1 MQLSIWDI
9 LEFLDYEDIVPLI
22 KEGTPS
28 ISHARLISSSH
39 ISDEA
44 VYVCRAKDFFEDSVD
59 DVLVMHRNDMVV
71 VNGVAAEE
79 VFDEVCDVIDRFN
92 DWERTVEG
100 LIGSEDGLQRMVDA
114 SDGVLGA
121 PVFAYAPDGRAFA
134 ISSNYSPDIHWHW
147 AEILRDR
154 AMTSA
159 GIRRL
164 RDMVNLPEVWRDTYP
179 QKRKS
184 VLGGNEYMHCS
195 LKPNGY
201 MAGHFVMF
209 GFDRPF
215 RRGLERIVDILVK
228 VMERHME
235 QLYWLYSPTS
245 QVTDAFAQFVSEG
258 VFDEL
263 EISLFLRAQQWDSAD
278 AFRVYD
284 VRERVEGDPVLLP
297 RLLNDLLHRFP
308 NAISFMLDD
317 ELVVLENESRAIVRD
332 SVATQLASLLGDD
345 FVCGVSSAREG
356 IRQSQL
362 LYRQARREAC
372 RCMEDGGALSY
383 ADEHSADYIAEVLK
397 GNELLASYAHPEIVR
412 LRCYDEEN
420 GTCFYETLRAYTLS
434 SFHLS
439 DAARLLNLHRNSLD
453 YRLKRIR
460 EIIDF
465 GDFDALVNKPNES
478 KLTEVIVS
486 FAIIDAQNDE

>member
-1 MQLSIWDI
+1 MQLSMWDI
-9 LEFLDYEDIVPLI
+9 LEFLDYEDVLPLI
-22 KEGTPS
+22 KEGAPS
-28 ISHARLISSSH
+28 ISFARLISSSH

-44 VYVCRAKDFFEDSVD
+44 VYVCRAKDFFADSVD
-59 DVLVMHRNDMVV
+59 DVAIMHRNDIII
-71 VNGVAAEE
+71 VNGVPAEE
-79 VFDEVCDVIDRFN
+79 VFDEVCDIIDRFN

-100 LIGSEDGLQRMVDA
+100 LIGSEDGLQHMVDA
-114 SDGVLGA
+114 SGCVLGA

-164 RDMVNLPEVWRDTYP
+164 RDMINLPEVWRDTYP

-184 VLGGNEYMHCS
+184 VLGGSEYMHCS

-209 GFDRPF
+209 GFDKPF

-258 VFDEL
+258 TFDEP

-278 AFRVYD
+278 SFRVYV
-284 VRERVEGDPVLLP
+284 VRECVGGEAVLLP
-297 RLLNDLLHRFP
+297 RLLKDLLHRFP
-308 NAISFMLDD
+308 NAISFMLGN
-317 ELVVLENESRAIVRD
+317 ELAVLENESRSAVRE
-332 SVATQLASLLGDD
+332 SIATQLPSLLGND
-345 FVCGVSSAREG
+345 FICGVSSAREG
-356 IRQSQL
+356 IRQCRL
-362 LYRQARREAC
+362 LYQQARREVC
-372 RCMEDGGALSY
+372 RCMEEATALSY
-383 ADEHSADYIAEVLK
+383 ADEHSAGYIAEVLR
-397 GNELLASYAHPEIVR
+397 GDELLVSYAHSEIVR
-412 LRCYDEEN
+412 LRRYDEEN
-420 GTCFYETLRAYTLS
+420 GTRF
-434 SFHLS
+434 
-439 DAARLLNLHRNSLD
+439 
-453 YRLKRIR
+453 
-460 EIIDF
+460 
-465 GDFDALVNKPNES
+465 
-478 KLTEVIVS
+478 
-486 FAIIDAQNDE
+486 

>member
-1 MQLSIWDI
+1 MQLSLWDI
-9 LEFLDYEDIVPLI
+9 FEFLDYEGALPLI
-22 KEGTPS
+22 NEGAPS
-28 ISHARLISSSH
+28 ISYARLISSSH

-44 VYVCRAKDFFEDSVD
+44 VYVCRAKDFFTDSVD
-59 DVLVMHRNDMVV
+59 DVIIMHCNDMIV
-71 VNGVAAEE
+71 VNGVPAEE
-79 VFDEVCDVIDRFN
+79 VFDEVCDIIDRFN
-92 DWERTVEG
+92 AWERTVEG
-100 LIGSEDGLQRMVDA
+100 LIGVENGLQRMVDA
-114 SDGVLGA
+114 SDNVLGA

-134 ISSNYSPDIHWHW
+134 ISSNYSPDTHWHW

-209 GFDRPF
+209 GFDKPF

-258 VFDEL
+258 TFDEQ
-263 EISLFLRAQQWDSAD
+263 EISLFLRAQQWGFTD
-278 AFRVYD
+278 AFRVYV
-284 VRERVEGDPVLLP
+284 VRERASGDPVLLP

-308 NAISFMLDD
+308 NAISFMLGG
-317 ELVVLENESRAIVRD
+317 ELAVLENESRSVLRD
-332 SVATQLASLLGDD
+332 SIAAQLPSLLGND
-345 FVCGVSSAREG
+345 FVCGVSSARED
-356 IRQSQL
+356 IRQCRL
-362 LYRQARREAC
+362 LYRQAQREVR
-372 RCMEDGGALSY
+372 RCMEEGAALSY
-383 ADEHSADYIAEVLK
+383 ADEHSASYFAEVLCSD
-397 GNELLASYAHPEIVR
+397 ELLVAYAHPEIVR
-412 LRCYDEEN
+412 LRRYDEEN
-420 GTCFYETLRAYTLS
+420 GTCFYETLRAYVLS

-439 DAARLLNLHRNSLD
+439 DAARYLNLHRNSLD

-465 GDFDALVNKPNES
+465 SDFDTLMSAPDESELMRLV
-478 KLTEVIVS
+478 IS
-486 FAIIDAQNDE
+486 FAIVDAQNGK

>member
-1 MQLSIWDI
+1 MQLSLWDI
-9 LEFLDYEDIVPLI
+9 LELLDYEDVVPLI
-22 KEGTPS
+22 NEGAPS
-28 ISHARLISSSH
+28 ISYARLISSSH
-39 ISDEA
+39 ISNEA
-44 VYVCRAKDFFEDSVD
+44 VYVCRARDFFANSVD
-59 DVLVMHRNDMVV
+59 DVIITHRNDIII
-71 VNGVAAEE
+71 VNGVPAEE
-79 VFDEVCDVIDRFN
+79 VFDEVCDIIDRFN
-92 DWERTVEG
+92 AWERTVEG
-100 LIGSEDGLQRMVDA
+100 LVGSEDGLQRMVDA
-114 SDGVLGA
+114 SDDVLGA

-164 RDMVNLPEVWRDTYP
+164 RDMVNLPEVWRDAYP

-209 GFDRPF
+209 GFNKPF

-235 QLYWLYSPTS
+235 LLYWLYSPTS

-258 VFDEL
+258 TFDEA
-263 EISLFLRAQQWDSAD
+263 EVSLFLRAQQWGSAD
-278 AFRVYD
+278 AFRVYV
-284 VRERVEGDPVLLP
+284 VRERVGGDPVLLP

-308 NAISFMLDD
+308 NAISFMLGG
-317 ELVVLENESRAIVRD
+317 ELVVLENESHSIVRD
-332 SVATQLASLLGDD
+332 SIAAQLPSLLGND

-356 IRQSQL
+356 IRQCRL
-362 LYRQARREAC
+362 LYRQAQREVR
-372 RCMEDGGALSY
+372 RCMDEGAALSY
-383 ADEHSADYIAEVLK
+383 ADEHSASYVAEVLC
-397 GNELLASYAHPEIVR
+397 GDELLVAYAHPEIVR
-412 LRCYDEEN
+412 LRRFDEEN
-420 GTCFYETLRAYTLS
+420 GTCFYETLRAYVLS
-434 SFHLS
+434 AFHLS

-465 GDFDALVNKPNES
+465 DDFDALANKPDEG
-478 KLTEVIVS
+478 KLTEIIIS
-486 FAIIDAQNDE
+486 FAIVDARGRE

>member
-1 MQLSIWDI
+1 MRLSMWDI
-9 LEFLDYEDIVPLI
+9 CEFLDYEDVTPLI
-22 KEGTPS
+22 KEGAAG
-28 ISHARLISSSH
+28 ISYARLISSSH
-39 ISDEA
+39 ITDEA
-44 VYVCRAKDFFEDSVD
+44 VYVCRAKDFFAESVD
-59 DVLVMHRNDMVV
+59 DVVIMHRNDMIV

-79 VFDEVCDVIDRFN
+79 VFDEVCDIIDRFN
-92 DWERTVEG
+92 GWERTVEG
-100 LIGSEDGLQRMVDA
+100 LIGSENGLQDMVDA
-114 SDGVLGA
+114 SDDVLGA
-121 PVFAYAPDGRAFA
+121 PVFVYAPDGRAFA
-134 ISSNYSPDIHWHW
+134 ISSNYSPDTHWHW

-235 QLYWLYSPTS
+235 QLYWLYSPAS
-245 QVTDAFAQFVSEG
+245 QATDAFAQFVSEG
-258 VFDEL
+258 AFDES
-263 EISLFLRAQQWDSAD
+263 EVSLFLRAQQWDFSD
-278 AFRVYD
+278 AFRVYV
-284 VRERVEGDPVLLP
+284 VRERVGGDPVLLP

-308 NAISFMLDD
+308 NAISFMLGD
-317 ELVVLENESRAIVRD
+317 ELVVLENESRSAVRD
-332 SVATQLASLLGDD
+332 SIAMQLSSLLGND
-345 FVCGVSSAREG
+345 FICGVSSARED
-356 IRQSQL
+356 IRQCRL
-362 LYRQARREAC
+362 LYRQAQREVRRSAE
-372 RCMEDGGALSY
+372 EGAALAY
-383 ADEHSADYIAEVLK
+383 ADEHSAGYFAEVLRDD
-397 GNELLASYAHPEIVR
+397 ELLASYVHPEIVR
-412 LRCYDEEN
+412 LRRYDDEN
-420 GTCFYETLRAYTLS
+420 KTQFYETLRAYTLS

-439 DAARLLNLHRNSLD
+439 DAARYLGLHRNSLD

-460 EIIDF
+460 EIVDF
-465 GDFDALVNKPNES
+465 SDFDALMNNPDEG
-478 KLTEVIVS
+478 KLIELIIS
-486 FAIIDAQNDE
+486 FAVIDAQSGK